1 MQKIQKV
8 ANGKCREYV
17 RNRKQFMGN
26 NIIGVVR
33 SVALTD
39 ETLYVV
45 FSYGEHFPLFI
56 YHYGTDTW
64 FENEDRYSV
73 TTSKHRSQAHPL
85 PLTPTKKVSTGF
97 MKTMLWKGLVATVGN
112 VSEAA

>member
-1 MQKIQKV
+1 MSKIQKV
-8 ANGKCREYV
+8 ANGKCRELV
-17 RNRKQFMGN
+17 RNHKQFDGN
-26 NIIGVVR
+26 NLYARVHYVSG
-33 SVALTD
+33 TD

-45 FSYGEHFPLFI
+45 YSYGSHYPLFI

-85 PLTPTKKVSTGF
+85 PLTPTKKASTGF
-97 MKTMLWKGLVATVGN
+97 LKTMLWKGLVETVGQ
-112 VSEAA
+112 AA